1 MEEAR
6 HHDDQPRVPGVWFQD
21 LLTRSTECPSPAAGA
36 AEWGACDNDH
46 HGGDVGPA
54 IPQGCSVRF
63 ERSLPM
69 SLILELPPEVE
80 QGLQAKAAARG
91 MALAAFAR
99 DVLTREA
106 AAPAAE
112 FEQQVPSRPTGQ
124 SLVDVCAKVRGLLT
138 DEEVDTLFARS
149 PSVSR
154 AIDFE

>member
-1 MEEAR
+1 
-6 HHDDQPRVPGVWFQD
+6 
-21 LLTRSTECPSPAAGA
+21 
-36 AEWGACDNDH
+36 
-46 HGGDVGPA
+46 
-54 IPQGCSVRF
+54 
-63 ERSLPM
+63 M